1 MFEKKTSAENWSAD
15 REKLLQKRL
24 NELGLKL
31 EGTRLE
37 KLVERLYEDLERWSV
52 LNCSIFMSI
61 QTKIMKD

>member
-37 KLVERLYEDLERWSV
+37 KLVERLYEDPERWSV

>member
-52 LNCSIFMSI
+52 LKCSIFMSI